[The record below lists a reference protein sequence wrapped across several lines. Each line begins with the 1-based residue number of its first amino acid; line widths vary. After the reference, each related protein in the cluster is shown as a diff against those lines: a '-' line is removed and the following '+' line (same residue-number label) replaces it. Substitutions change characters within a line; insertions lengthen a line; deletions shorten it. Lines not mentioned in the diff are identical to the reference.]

1 MGYGLPAAIGAQIGN
16 PKALVIDIA
25 GEASIQM
32 NIQELGNGDAVSP
45 AGQGVCPQQ
54 RIYGH
59 GPPVAGTH
67 L

>member
-1 MGYGLPAAIGAQIGN
+1 MGYGLPAAIGAQLGN
-16 PKALVIDIA
+16 PDALVIDIA

-32 NIQELGNGDAVSP
+32 NIQELGTASQYPP
-45 AGQGVCPQQ
+45 AGQGLHPQQ

-59 GPPVAGTH
+59 GPPVAGTD